1 MEVIGRSARMERL
14 HKRHESAEIN
24 LTSMIDMMTILV
36 FFLLVHGGFVRLAI
50 LELNL
55 PASQSAPSV
64 EPPKFQLEVTVRE
77 SGIEVGDRNVGLLS
91 RIDSTPAGYDFAKL
105 TEYLTRLK
113 QEFPDKTDATL
124 LLEPEV
130 SYDSLVAV
138 MDRIR
143 VAERLDTTNNRVL
156 RTELFPEISVG
167 DAPIKGQQ

>member
-1 MEVIGRSARMERL
+1 
-14 HKRHESAEIN
+14 
-24 LTSMIDMMTILV
+24 MIDMMTILV

-55 PASQSAPSV
+55 PAAQSAPSV

-77 SGIEVGDRNVGLLS
+77 SGIEVGDRNAGLLS
-91 RIDSTPAGYDFAKL
+91 RIDNTPAGYDLPKL

-124 LLEPEV
+124 LFEPEV
-130 SYDSLVAV
+130 QYDSMVAV

-143 VAERLDTTNNRVL
+143 VAEQFDGTNNRVL

-167 DAPIKGQQ
+167 DAPLKVQR

>member
-1 MEVIGRSARMERL
+1 MEVLGRSARMARL

-50 LELNL
+50 LELTL
-55 PASQSAPSV
+55 PAAQSAPSV

-77 SGIEVGDRNVGLLS
+77 SGIEVGDRNAGLLN
-91 RIDSTPAGYDFAKL
+91 RIDSTPAGYDLAKL
-105 TEYLTRLK
+105 TEYLTELK
-113 QEFPDKTDATL
+113 QQFPDKTDATL
-124 LLEPEV
+124 LLEPDV
-130 SYDSLVAV
+130 QYDAMVAV

-143 VAERLDTTNNRVL
+143 VAEQLDSTNNRVL

-167 DAPIKGQQ
+167 DAPLKVQR

>member
-1 MEVIGRSARMERL
+1 MEVIGRSARMERM

-55 PASQSAPSV
+55 PAAQSAPSV

-77 SGIEVGDRNVGLLS
+77 SGIEVGDRNAGLLS
-91 RIDSTPAGYDFAKL
+91 RIDSTPAGYDLPKL

-124 LLEPEV
+124 LFEPEV
-130 SYDSLVAV
+130 QYDSMVAV

-143 VAERLDTTNNRVL
+143 VAEQLDATTNRVL

-167 DAPIKGQQ
+167 DAPIKGQR